1 MPVEESPRP
10 KNSRPSRAAG
20 GKRTKRAGKPIPGA
34 YLQLMH
40 RFLLRPI
47 QSDDELEEAAEVA
60 DDLAA
65 RDENLRQEER
75 DYFDVLCHLIEKY
88 EDEVV
93 RLPDVGGAAMLR
105 FLIEQRGVTQ
115 QTVAAEAGIA
125 NSTLSAV
132 LKGTRRLNLE
142 HIEKLAPYFGVEPAV
157 FLPGNE

>member
-1 MPVEESPRP
+1 MP
-10 KNSRPSRAAG
+10 KKSRPSQAAG
-20 GKRTKRAGKPIPGA
+20 GKRPKRRGKPIPAA
-34 YLQLMH
+34 YLQLMR
-40 RFLLRPI
+40 RFLLRPL
-47 QSDDELEEAAEVA
+47 QADDELAEAAEVA

-65 RDENLRQEER
+65 REENLRQEER

-93 RLPDVGGAAMLR
+93 RLPDVAGAAMLR

-115 QTVAAEAGIA
+115 QTVAAEAGIS

-132 LKGTRRLNLE
+132 LKGSRRLNIG
-142 HIEKLAPYFGVEPAV
+142 HIEKLASYFGVEPAV

>member
-1 MPVEESPRP
+1 MPVEESPKPKKRP
-10 KNSRPSRAAG
+10 PRPAAG
-20 GKRTKRAGKPIPGA
+20 KRPAERRRPIPAA

-47 QSDDELEEAAEVA
+47 QSDLELAEAAEVA

-65 RDENLRQEER
+65 REEGLRQEER
-75 DYFDVLCHLIEKY
+75 AYFDVLCHLIEKY
-88 EDEVV
+88 EDEAAA
-93 RLPDVGGAAMLR
+93 LPDVGGAAMLR

-132 LKGTRRLNLE
+132 LKGSRRLNLD
-142 HIEKLAPYFGVEPAV
+142 HIEKLAPYFDVEPTV